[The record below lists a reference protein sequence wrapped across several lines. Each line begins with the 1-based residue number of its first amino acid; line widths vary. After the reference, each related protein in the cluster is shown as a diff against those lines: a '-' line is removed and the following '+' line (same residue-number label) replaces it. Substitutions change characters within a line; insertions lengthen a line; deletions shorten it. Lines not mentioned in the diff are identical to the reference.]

1 MHWFI
6 IFDFWFIPY
15 FLAVKPMSAA
25 IKAKLKY
32 TDMSL
37 QLRATV

>member
-1 MHWFI
+1 MHYLI
-6 IFDFWFIPY
+6 IFDLWFIPY
-15 FLAVKPMSAA
+15 LLAVKPMSAA
-25 IKAKLKY
+25 KKAKLKY